1 MSDFNFGI
9 ISNLKEFTIFDKGFF
24 LWIWYADKIPPHI
37 GCSINGRYYSLK
49 VNGKDEGLLA
59 SKVVAVIENKK
70 IPSVFVQLKKDFNSS
85 EIQTIFA
92 NYQPAQSTKNTCL
105 TPITELFQCSDSIF
119 QLSELLK
126 YLKERG
132 EIETFFG
139 LNLIEDCRNLP
150 NYIQD
155 DIKSRLLKLENVKS
169 EKHTSSIG

>member
-1 MSDFNFGI
+1 MSDFNFGM
-9 ISNLKEFTIFDKGFF
+9 ISSLSDSSILEKGFF
-24 LWIWYADKIPPHI
+24 LWVWHADKIPPHI
-37 GCSINGRYYSLK
+37 GCSINGHYYSLK
-49 VNGKDEGLLA
+49 VNGKDEGLLT
-59 SKVVAVIENKK
+59 SKVVSVIENKK
-70 IPSVFVQLKKDFNSS
+70 IPSVFIELKKDFNSS
-85 EIQTIFA
+85 VIQTVFA
-92 NYQPAQSTKNTCL
+92 NYQLAESTKNTCL

-139 LNLIEDCRNLP
+139 LNLIEDYRNLP
-150 NYIQD
+150 NYTQD

>member
-1 MSDFNFGI
+1 MSDFNFGN
-9 ISNLKEFTIFDKGFF
+9 ISNLKDSTIFDNSFF

-49 VNGKDEGLLA
+49 VNGKDEGLLT
-59 SKVVAVIENKK
+59 SKVVSVIEIKK
-70 IPSVFVQLKKDFNSS
+70 IPSVFVQLKKDFSPS
-85 EIQTIFA
+85 EIRSIFA
-92 NYQPAQSTKNTCL
+92 SYQQAESTKNTCL

-139 LNLIEDCRNLP
+139 LNLTEDYRNLP
-150 NYIQD
+150 NYTQD

-169 EKHTSSIG
+169 EKHSPSIG